1 MDLSAIEAHLTKE
14 ESLYK
19 ELVSVLQAETENLV
33 SRDFRALYETVGRKE
48 HVLKRIELASVER
61 GRLVTEAART
71 LALKPG
77 PENESALSAVIERS
91 GPSKAALESKRN
103 IIISLIES
111 IKELNH
117 LNGLVV
123 KGSLDNINK
132 TLGFLGNFLQSGV
145 YRQSGA
151 FDGFGAVKG
160 SHLSEGA

>member
-1 MDLSAIEAHLTKE
+1 MESNAIELHLTKE

-19 ELVSVLQAETENLV
+19 ELISVLQAETENLV

-48 HVLKRIELASVER
+48 HILKRIELSGVER
-61 GRLVTEAART
+61 LKLVRDASEK
-71 LALKPG
+71 LGLKPG
-77 PENESALSAVIERS
+77 PKGEFPLSDVIERS
-91 GPSKAALESKRN
+91 GASRAALESKRN
-103 IIISLIES
+103 IIISLVES

-132 TLGFLGNFLQSGV
+132 TLGFLGNFLQTGV

-151 FDGFGAVKG
+151 FDGFATVKG
-160 SHLSEGA
+160 AHLSEGA